1 MTDSEIIERI
11 YTLDNCSENNI
22 NWINECNSISKII
35 RKKNF
40 TNKSLIRSVILS
52 LENESYKTYLIKSTG
67 LFFNYNNTI

>member
-22 NWINECNSISKII
+22 NWINECDSISKII
-35 RKKNF
+35 HKKNF

-67 LFFNYNNTI
+67 LFFNYNITI

>member
-22 NWINECNSISKII
+22 NWINECDSISKII